1 MAYKSLYRVYRP
13 QVFDDVSGQGAIIR
27 TLKHA
32 VEENKIAHA
41 YLFCGPR
48 GTGKTTVAKLF
59 AKAVNCTG
67 DPKPCGHCESCK
79 AIEYGTHEDVVEID
93 AASNNGVEEV
103 RSLIEKVKY
112 APVQGKYKI
121 YIIDEVHMM
130 TQGAFN
136 ALLKTL
142 EEPPAH
148 VIFILA
154 TTEPHKILPTI
165 ISRCQRFDFTSLSDE
180 DMINR
185 MKTILK
191 EEGKTYEEGALRLI
205 AKLANGGMRD
215 ALSIL
220 EQCLAY
226 NDTGLTEQDVNEI
239 YGIVSLEDKIKLIKM
254 MLAGDLEGSLNVL
267 NKMTQRNT
275 DIKRLTYDLID
286 ILKDTVIYRNTHQEK
301 ILYVLT
307 KASAETIVPYIS
319 SEEALEFIDILVE
332 ASEKYNRVHPEVY
345 FEIALLKLCNKDHS
359 AAMAMPVEEK
369 VNVSRE
375 TIESEEPQ
383 VEEQVEE
390 EIPYK
395 EDVTEETIEDI
406 ARDLMSEEEAPV
418 FPAYEVAE
426 DVPVEEPVENLI
438 PDEETVSEP
447 VPVVEE
453 PVQKEPQE
461 IVGNIDVDPDDIM
474 NILVQADKRVLIE
487 AQEKWD
493 VIPSYLKNRKHAEAA
508 GLLMAGTPVAASPTA
523 LVIACEFVPD
533 VNQIN
538 YYKNYRRIEALLK
551 EVFDRDFRFVGI
563 QHDAWLDMRANFVK
577 LMKAGKLPQPRT
589 IILKHIDQYDL
600 DEDTRLTDAQQ
611 FAVDTFGEDFVE
623 LTEDDDE

>member
-1 MAYKSLYRVYRP
+1 
-13 QVFDDVSGQGAIIR
+13 
-27 TLKHA
+27 
-32 VEENKIAHA
+32 
-41 YLFCGPR
+41 
-48 GTGKTTVAKLF
+48 
-59 AKAVNCTG
+59 
-67 DPKPCGHCESCK
+67 
-79 AIEYGTHEDVVEID
+79 
-93 AASNNGVEEV
+93 
-103 RSLIEKVKY
+103 
-112 APVQGKYKI
+112 
-121 YIIDEVHMM
+121 
-130 TQGAFN
+130 
-136 ALLKTL
+136 
-142 EEPPAH
+142 
-148 VIFILA
+148 
-154 TTEPHKILPTI
+154 
-165 ISRCQRFDFTSLSDE
+165 
-180 DMINR
+180 
-185 MKTILK
+185 
-191 EEGKTYEEGALRLI
+191 
-205 AKLANGGMRD
+205 MRD